1 MENSKTTAVSYP
13 KTRAVAWH
21 KTAEAKNI
29 KVVPMNIP
37 VIVTNIMVVSRNTTV
52 IATNIVVVSPGIMAV
67 TANMTVVS

>member
-1 MENSKTTAVSYP
+1 MRGRHKTIAVSYP

-37 VIVTNIMVVSRNTTV
+37 VI
-52 IATNIVVVSPGIMAV
+52 ATSIMAV
-67 TANMTVVS
+67 SMGITV